1 MTAGWIEPDWPA
13 PRRVRAVSTTR
24 SGGCSRGPYRSFN
37 LGAHCGDAAAAV
49 ERNRAVLRAV
59 LPAEPC
65 WLRQVHGTGVLVHG
79 GDSPGGAAPP
89 EADAQISR
97 RAGLVCAI
105 LTADCLPVL
114 LCDRRGTEVAAAH
127 AGWRGLAA
135 GVLERT
141 VQAMTAPPGSLLAW
155 LGPAIGPAAYEVGD
169 DVRAAFAPHQ
179 AEGARAFRPQGSR
192 WLFNLYA
199 MARHCLARAGVEA
212 VWGGN
217 CCTHTDAGRFFSH
230 RRDGVCGRMATL
242 IWLEE

>member
-13 PRRVRAVSTTR
+13 PRRVRALSTTR

-37 LGAHCGDAAAAV
+37 LGAHCGDEAAAV

-59 LPAEPC
+59 LPGEPC
-65 WLRQVHGTGVLVHG
+65 WLRQVHGVDVLVHA
-79 GDSPGGAAPP
+79 GDPPGGAAPP

-97 RAGLVCAI
+97 RAGLVCAV
-105 LTADCLPVL
+105 LAADCLPVL

-135 GVLERT
+135 GVLEQT
-141 VQAMTAPPGSLLAW
+141 VRAMAAPPDSLLAW

-169 DVRAAFAPHQ
+169 DVRAAFAQHE
-179 AEGARAFRPQGSR
+179 AEGARAFRPHRSR
-192 WLFNLYA
+192 WLFDLYA
-199 MARHCLARAGVEA
+199 MARHCLARAGVAA

-242 IWLEE
+242 IWLE